1 MILPNEEPR
10 PRIYEE
16 APDSE
21 LDLWWSIAR
30 LGVGGPLVTA
40 LRIRVAGLRNIP
52 ATGGAILAPNH
63 MSVLDPFVVS
73 WGAARRGR
81 ATRFMT
87 LTELAAKPLRGW
99 GMRRLGMIPIRR
111 GLGDWEA
118 IEHTA
123 ETVRGGALAGIFPE
137 GKMGDGPDLLPGNK
151 GAARIALSAG
161 APIVPV
167 GLWGTQDRWPRT
179 GFKSSRPLR
188 TTIGL
193 VFGSPIS
200 PIGDPRSRADVRT
213 LTDHVM
219 AAIEELRTEARQL
232 AAG

>member
-1 MILPNEEPR
+1 MSLPKEQSGAGIHQEEG
-10 PRIYEE
+10 
-16 APDSE
+16 DSE

-30 LGVGGPLVTA
+30 VGVGGPLVTA
-40 LRIRVAGLRNIP
+40 LGIRVAGLRNVP

-63 MSVLDPFVVS
+63 MSVLDPFVVA

-87 LTELAAKPLRGW
+87 LTELAAQPFRGW

-123 ETVRGGALAGIFPE
+123 ETVRHGALAGIFPE
-137 GKMGDGPDLLPGNK
+137 GRMGDGPDLLPGNK

-167 GLWGTQDRWPRT
+167 GIWGTQHRWPRV
-179 GFKSSRPLR
+179 GFKRSGPLR
-188 TTIGL
+188 TRIGL
-193 VFGSPIS
+193 VYGPPI
-200 PIGDPRSRADVRT
+200 PPDGDPRSRADVRA
-213 LTDHVM
+213 LTDRVM
-219 AAIEELRTEARQL
+219 VAIGELRTEARQL
-232 AAG
+232 TG

>member
-1 MILPNEEPR
+1 MREKSC
-10 PRIYEE
+10 
-16 APDSE
+16 DSE

-30 LGVGGPLVTA
+30 IGVGGPLVAA

-52 ATGGAILAPNH
+52 ARGGAILAPNH

-87 LTELAAKPLRGW
+87 LTELAAQPFKGW

-123 ETVRGGALAGIFPE
+123 ETVRRGALAGIFPE
-137 GKMGDGPDLLPGNK
+137 GRMGDGPGLLPGAK

-167 GLWGTQDRWPRT
+167 GIWGTQDRWPRS
-179 GFKSSRPLR
+179 GFKRSGALR
-188 TTIGL
+188 TGVGL
-193 VFGSPIS
+193 VYGVPIA
-200 PIGDPRSRADVRT
+200 PEGDPRSRADVRA
-213 LTDHVM
+213 LTDKVM
-219 AAIEELRTEARQL
+219 QEIGELRTEAQGLTR
-232 AAG
+232 